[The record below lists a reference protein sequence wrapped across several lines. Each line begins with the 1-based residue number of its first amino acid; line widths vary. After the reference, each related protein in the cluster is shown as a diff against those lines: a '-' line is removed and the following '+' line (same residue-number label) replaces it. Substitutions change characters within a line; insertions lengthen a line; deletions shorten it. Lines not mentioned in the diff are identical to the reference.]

1 MFPTLIPFICHERKQ
16 LKLVNHQFLFQF
28 IFHDPNKNND
38 DINYIGHHC
47 YRNICLCNYQTII
60 RGHEEIEQI
69 IPVMD
74 NNNAFCEV
82 IDFAIS
88 DNYCDV
94 LVLLTAEG
102 VSSLLVQFV
111 GCPLRSVTLW
121 YFINKVLNIN
131 HPTIPLLNVR

>member
-1 MFPTLIPFICHERKQ
+1 MFPTLIPLNCHEIKQ
-16 LKLVNHQFLFQF
+16 LRLVNHQFLFQF
-28 IFHDPNKNND
+28 IFHDPNKNNN

-60 RGHEEIEQI
+60 REHEEIEQI

-74 NNNAFCEV
+74 NNNGFCEV

-102 VSSLLVQFV
+102 VPSLLVCRV
-111 GCPLRSVTLW
+111 SLRSVTLW

-131 HPTIPLLNVR
+131 HLTIPLLNVR

>member
-1 MFPTLIPFICHERKQ
+1 MFPTLIPLICHEIKQ

-74 NNNAFCEV
+74 NNNGFCEV

-131 HPTIPLLNVR
+131 NLTIPLLNVR

>member
-1 MFPTLIPFICHERKQ
+1 M
-16 LKLVNHQFLFQF
+16 
-28 IFHDPNKNND
+28 
-38 DINYIGHHC
+38 
-47 YRNICLCNYQTII
+47 CNYQTII

-74 NNNAFCEV
+74 NNNGFCEV

-131 HPTIPLLNVR
+131 HQTIPLLNVR

>member
-38 DINYIGHHC
+38 DLNYIGHHC

-74 NNNAFCEV
+74 NNNGFCEV
-82 IDFAIS
+82 INFAIS

-102 VSSLLVQFV
+102 VSSLLVCRVSFALCYSLVFHQQSIKYQ
-111 GCPLRSVTLW
+111 PS
-121 YFINKVLNIN
+121 I
-131 HPTIPLLNVR
+131 TIPLLNVR

>member
-1 MFPTLIPFICHERKQ
+1 MFPTLIPLNCHEIKQ
-16 LKLVNHQFLFQF
+16 LRLVNHQFLFQF
-28 IFHDPNKNND
+28 FFHDPNKNND

-74 NNNAFCEV
+74 NNNGFCEV

-102 VSSLLVQFV
+102 VPSLLVCRV
-111 GCPLRSVTLW
+111 SLRSVTLW

-131 HPTIPLLNVR
+131 NLTIPLLNVR

>member
-1 MFPTLIPFICHERKQ
+1 MLPTFIPLICHEIKQ
-16 LKLVNHQFLFQF
+16 LKLVNHQFFFQF

-74 NNNAFCEV
+74 KNNGFCEV
-82 IDFAIS
+82 INFAIS

-102 VSSLLVQFV
+102 VPSLLVCRVSFALCYSLVFHQQSTKYQ
-111 GCPLRSVTLW
+111 L
-121 YFINKVLNIN
+121 II
-131 HPTIPLLNVR
+131 III

>member
-1 MFPTLIPFICHERKQ
+1 MFPTLIPLICHEIKQ
-16 LKLVNHQFLFQF
+16 LKLVNHQFFFQL

-38 DINYIGHHC
+38 DLNYIGHHC

-74 NNNAFCEV
+74 NNNGFCEV

-88 DNYCDV
+88 DNYCDA

-102 VSSLLVQFV
+102 VPSLLVCRVSFALCYSLVFHQQSTKYQ
-111 GCPLRSVTLW
+111 PS
-121 YFINKVLNIN
+121 N
-131 HPTIPLLNVR
+131 HSTS

>member
-1 MFPTLIPFICHERKQ
+1 MFPTLIPLICHEIKQ

-28 IFHDPNKNND
+28 FFHDPNKNND
-38 DINYIGHHC
+38 DLNYIGHHC

-74 NNNAFCEV
+74 NNNGFCEV

-94 LVLLTAEG
+94 LVLLTAEQCY
-102 VSSLLVQFV
+102 SLL
-111 GCPLRSVTLW
+111 
-121 YFINKVLNIN
+121 KVSPVYLFSLQGVLCA
-131 HPTIPLLNVR
+131 LLLFGISSTKY

>member
-1 MFPTLIPFICHERKQ
+1 MFPTLIPLICHEIKQ

-28 IFHDPNKNND
+28 FFHDPNKNND

-74 NNNAFCEV
+74 NNNGFCEV

-88 DNYCDV
+88 DNYCDA

-102 VSSLLVQFV
+102 VPSLLVCRVSFALCYSLVFHQQSTKYQ
-111 GCPLRSVTLW
+111 PS
-121 YFINKVLNIN
+121 I
-131 HPTIPLLNVR
+131 TIPLLNVR